1 MEHEDDHWIWCIT
14 LNKYFHTLYFI
25 IQKSQT
31 LISFLFL
38 QILYLYSTAVL
49 CSKYYLFVDIII
61 CPLLF
66 EHYMEVKQSFK
77 LENTKI
83 PTTCHIN
90 FYWNQWSF
98 HACCVLHLMLKVWWD
113 LVQKKHCK
121 LSTILPLFMFLQAW
135 YWVNRMT
142 MLMLLKSQRK

>member
-1 MEHEDDHWIWCIT
+1 MKHEDDHWIWCIT

-25 IQKSQT
+25 TQKSQT

-49 CSKYYLFVDIII
+49 CSKLYLFVDIII

-77 LENTKI
+77 LESTKI
-83 PTTCHIN
+83 PTTYHIN
-90 FYWNQWSF
+90 FYWRF
-98 HACCVLHLMLKVWWD
+98 HACCVLHLMLNFWWD

-142 MLMLLKSQRK
+142 MLMLLKSQLK